1 MRFPVPHCAGT
12 SGRHLGGPAGV
23 CRGPRKLPLALPW
36 ALPLPLGIAPAS
48 ACALFMCTCTAPG
61 GPPGP
66 RCSCWYTGTR
76 MHVAMVRS
84 CRCCRA
90 GVIFTPCQQGCAA
103 PWPYYTGT
111 SVSREA
117 LNLDKRARGTSARVP
132 CCVGFSHSNLV
143 HLNPPKAHELAA
155 LKPTG
160 VFVTQA

>member
-1 MRFPVPHCAGT
+1 MRFSVPHCAGT
-12 SGRHLGGPAGV
+12 SGRYLGGPAGV

-117 LNLDKRARGTSARVP
+117 LNLPILERNRVQAWNTKRKL
-132 CCVGFSHSNLV
+132 LV
-143 HLNPPKAHELAA
+143 RQAYTPMEIE
-155 LKPTG
+155 KPYRTLS
-160 VFVTQA
+160 TL

>member
-117 LNLDKRARGTSARVP
+117 LNILHRWISKATFRRRTFIYDIHNNYIYSRR
-132 CCVGFSHSNLV
+132 SNI
-143 HLNPPKAHELAA
+143 
-155 LKPTG
+155 
-160 VFVTQA
+160 